1 MSKLKKS
8 ICVTTQFVGF
18 HKWDKAPK
26 IVSWLRNFHRHI
38 FYVKAYFEVSHNDR
52 DLEFFMVQRAL
63 DKFMAKNIYLADVGS
78 CESVAE
84 TILEEFKPQA
94 YKVEV
99 WEDKENG
106 AIIERS

>member
-1 MSKLKKS
+1 
-8 ICVTTQFVGF
+8 
-18 HKWDKAPK
+18 
-26 IVSWLRNFHRHI
+26 
-38 FYVKAYFEVSHNDR
+38 
-52 DLEFFMVQRAL
+52 MVQRAL